1 MNAAQR
7 RLLQTAQR
15 AEDQH
20 LDAARGAVLEHFR
33 GLTLKQAEK
42 ALKAAL
48 SQPKAKRAQAVK
60 GVLALIGEASATT
73 RLPPGPLLG
82 IMRAAVRDRVLN
94 AQDFATLTDPTLAFG
109 DTREL
114 QARAVGTQRRDMNR
128 YWAGESKRFRDDAA
142 KTVREAVRRG
152 LTPDA
157 AADLLQERLGV
168 HRSRVLLIA
177 SDQLLTA
184 SARAEQAVLK
194 AAGVKEFMWQ
204 TQMDGRVRPEHAA
217 RQGRVFT
224 WRSAPELPG
233 QAIQCRCRAV
243 LPAE

>member
-7 RLLQTAQR
+7 RLLQTARR
-15 AEDQH
+15 AEDGH
-20 LDAARGAVLEHFR
+20 LDDARGAVLEHFR
-33 GLTLKQAEK
+33 GLTLRQAEK
-42 ALKAAL
+42 ALEAAL

-60 GVLALIGEASATT
+60 GVLALIWEASATT

-114 QARAVGTQRRDMNR
+114 QARAVGTQRQDMNC
-128 YWAGESKRFRDDAA
+128 YWAGESERFRDDAA

-152 LTPDA
+152 LTPDQA
-157 AADLLQERLGV
+157 ATLLEERLGV
-168 HRSRVLLIA
+168 HHSRAVLIA
-177 SDQLLTA
+177 SVQLLT
-184 SARAEQAVLK
+184 ARAEQAVLK
-194 AAGVKEFMWQ
+194 AAGVKEFQWQ
-204 TQMDGRVRPEHAA
+204 TMLDSRVRPEHAA
-217 RQGRVFT
+217 RQGRVYT

-233 QAIQCRCRAV
+233 SAVQCRCRAI
-243 LPAE
+243 LSEGK